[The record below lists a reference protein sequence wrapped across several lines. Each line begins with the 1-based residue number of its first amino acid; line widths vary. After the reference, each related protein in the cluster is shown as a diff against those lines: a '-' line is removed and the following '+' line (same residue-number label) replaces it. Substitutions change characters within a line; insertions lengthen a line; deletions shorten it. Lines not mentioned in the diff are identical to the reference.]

1 MLSDEIKEFFH
12 GDVAIDDAT
21 LTKFSRDYSLFKVR
35 PAIVVFPRDID
46 DVKNLVKFVAC
57 KKVARAAGEVGACG
71 EMAED
76 ISLTGRSAGTDMTGG
91 PLSQSII
98 VSFTK
103 YFNKILSIGAAE
115 YGGARQVGG
124 VGHTPDPV
132 SDVAEARVQ
141 PGVYFRDFEKKL
153 VARGLLYPPYPASKE
168 LCALGGM
175 VNNNSGGEKTL
186 AYGKT
191 EDYVRAVNIVL
202 SDGEVHTIWPLA
214 GVALAAKLNEQSFEG
229 DLYRKLYALI
239 DTNYDEIMKAKP
251 DVSKNSA
258 GYYLWN
264 VWNRETGVF
273 DLTRLIVGSQ
283 GTLGLLTEAK
293 LGLIRAKKYS
303 RLAVVFLKTLDP
315 VGDLVEEVL
324 KFKPESIESY
334 DDKTIEVAVKLWRQ
348 VLGSMKGNLFKLAWQ
363 FLPEAWMVLRG
374 GMPKMIML
382 IELTGDDEK
391 ALVGQLEQLGVA
403 IVTFAKKSATKY
415 PKLGAHAGI
424 QVKLLRN
431 ESDEEKYWTIRRES
445 FALLHNNTTGKDTAP
460 FIDDF
465 VVKPEYIA
473 EVLPKVNAILE
484 PYKKDVVYTIAGHPG
499 NGNFHIIPLMD
510 LKDPRVRALI
520 PKISEQVYQLIFQYH
535 GSITGEHND
544 GLIRTPYLEEMY
556 GPKIVALFA
565 EVKRIFD
572 PLDIFNPGKKV
583 GGSLQYSNEHIA
595 ATG

>member
-12 GDVAIDDAT
+12 GDVATDDAM
-21 LTKFSRDYSLFKVR
+21 LEKFSRDYSVFKVR
-35 PAIVVFPRDID
+35 PKVVVFPK
-46 DVKNLVKFVAC
+46 DVSDLKKLVQFVT
-57 KKVARAAGEVGACG
+57 KKCENGEH
-71 EMAED
+71 

-91 PLSQSII
+91 PLSESIV

-103 YFNKILSIGAAE
+103 YFNHVISIDPPEKTAGPDAAND
-115 YGGARQVGG
+115 
-124 VGHTPDPV
+124 T
-132 SDVAEARVQ
+132 AEVRVE
-141 PGVYFRDFEKKL
+141 PGVYFRDLEKELTAK
-153 VARGLLYPPYPASKE
+153 GLLYPPYPASKE

-191 EDYVRAVNIVL
+191 ENFVRALNIVL
-202 SDGEVHTIWPLA
+202 SDGELHTIWPLS
-214 GVALAAKLNEQSFEG
+214 GTALHSRLQEQNFEG
-229 DLYRKLYALI
+229 DLFRRVFQLLEA
-239 DTNYDEIMKAKP
+239 NYDDIKKAKP

-264 VWNRETGVF
+264 VWDRETGIF
-273 DLTRLIVGSQ
+273 DLTKLFVGSQ

-293 LGLIRAKKYS
+293 LGLVPMKKHS

-334 DDKTIEVAVKLWRQ
+334 DDKTIQVAVKLWRQ
-348 VLGSMKGNLFKLAWQ
+348 VLASMKGNIIKLGFQ

-382 IELTGDDEK
+382 IELTGDDEQE
-391 ALVGQLEQLGVA
+391 LVGKLR
-403 IVTFAKKSATKY
+403 
-415 PKLGAHAGI
+415 KLGDAVRTFGKTHAGI
-424 QVKLLRN
+424 QVKLLEK
-431 ESDEEKYWTIRRES
+431 ESDEEKYWTIRRQS

-465 VVKPEYIA
+465 VVQPKYMH
-473 EVLPKVNAILE
+473 EVLPKVNAILDK
-484 PYKKDVVYTIAGHPG
+484 YKDDLIYTIAGHPG

-510 LKDPRVRALI
+510 LKNPRIRALI
-520 PKISEQVYQLIFQYH
+520 PTISEEVYRLIFKYH

-556 GPKIVALFA
+556 GPKMAALFY
-565 EVKRIFD
+565 EIKHTFD
-572 PLDIFNPGKKV
+572 PLNIFNPGKKV
-583 GGSLQYSNEHIA
+583 GGSLKYSEEHIA
-595 ATG
+595 STQ